1 VAPVQEDTTA
11 EVPRLWCEVGLLS
24 SEEAEFKFPAT
35 PPLPCAS
42 VTRWAAWAALR
53 CQGSNP
59 CFILIH
65 HPAAP
70 CPEMAFDLSRYL
82 ARIGIDAASVRA
94 DLPSLAAIEAAHL
107 RVFSFENL
115 GVIAQPAVPIS
126 MNLDDVFTKFV
137 VNGRGGYCFEH
148 NTLLQAALRAVGF
161 IVHPVLARVRWNR
174 AADVK
179 TTFTHMG
186 LIVHV
191 RDDASHGAS
200 SSATSSDNA
209 CAAIEDTTACGPIA
223 HHSAY
228 LVDVG
233 FGGIGPMAPL
243 RIGADGSA
251 DALNGQRMADGVYR
265 VIRAPPQLGAG
276 SGYRMLQWWL
286 NEAWVDLYA
295 FRDEPA
301 LHVDLELSNWWSCT
315 HPGARWVGCLFAA
328 RVIDRAAV
336 AAADG
341 ADSASASTSAV
352 ATERHHLLN
361 NEYSIRQLDGSV
373 VRTEVAGAEQ
383 VLELLARVF
392 GLHFP
397 SGTRFKHGPQ

>member
-1 VAPVQEDTTA
+1 
-11 EVPRLWCEVGLLS
+11 
-24 SEEAEFKFPAT
+24 
-35 PPLPCAS
+35 
-42 VTRWAAWAALR
+42 
-53 CQGSNP
+53 
-59 CFILIH
+59 
-65 HPAAP
+65 
-70 CPEMAFDLSRYL
+70 MAFDLSRYL
-82 ARIGIDAASVRA
+82 ARIGIEPASVCA

-126 MNLDDVFTKFV
+126 MNVDDVFTKFV

-191 RDDASHGAS
+191 RDDASQDLPAS
-200 SSATSSDNA
+200 STASEMT
-209 CAAIEDTTACGPIA
+209 CAASDDISACGPIA

-251 DALNGQRMADGVYR
+251 DAVNGQRMADGIYR
-265 VIRAPPQLGAG
+265 VIRAPPQPGSG

-295 FRDEPA
+295 FRNEPA
-301 LHVDLELSNWWSCT
+301 LLVDLELSNWWSCT
-315 HPGARWVGCLFAA
+315 HPGARWVNCLFAA
-328 RVIDRAAV
+328 RVIDRTARAAEN
-336 AAADG
+336 G
-341 ADSASASTSAV
+341 ADSASASTSTV

-373 VRTEVAGAEQ
+373 ARTQVADAEQ

-397 SGTRFKHGPQ
+397 SGTRFMHGPQ